1 MAGDSKLLGTLV
13 LDSSGVLRTIKEVN
27 DALKT
32 LGKGVDLDLTNNL
45 KASVQKMMEPLRKQ
59 MEEVAKA
66 STGHT
71 ARQVSEQEK
80 VTKLLKE
87 QYDAQIK
94 FAKANDEGSLQQQLT
109 RYEKISKALE
119 GYTKELR
126 DEAELL
132 PVIQRKREALE
143 EAETKA
149 ASRAAEAKQKAFDK
163 EFAAQE
169 KAEQQQQARV
179 REYNV
184 NSLNEQMK
192 ARQDYVNWWIGALD
206 KQEAEQEAANK
217 EWEKST
223 LAAIEFNTKALDTYQ
238 AAQKKAF
245 DSQVQEAVKLKQEIQ
260 RINAQL
266 NNSSTGAATR
276 DALQAQLQ
284 AKVAAYNQ
292 YSREVRNAAEQD
304 REVLKL
310 QEQITL
316 ESAKQADALAE
327 AARKEAER
335 KAQQQNDRIGNQIA
349 TKIGQFSLNLIKNQW
364 SAAVDYAQTY
374 YNKLN
379 EIRTITGKTEEQ
391 ATRMGDNLRRLAKE
405 MNVTS
410 TELAEAAVTFY
421 RQGLGDEQV
430 EARLEWVTKYAKL
443 AKIEF
448 SSAAELVTAA
458 MNSMAKDIDED
469 VQRVVDVFLYLG
481 DAAATSGEEIGK
493 AMQKAS
499 ASATEFGLSFEWL
512 GAYIAT
518 VAETTRQ
525 APESIGN
532 AFNSMLAR
540 MHNIKQRGFNEED
553 ATKINDV
560 AKALATV
567 DIALLDS
574 ENNWRN
580 MSDIFKDV
588 SEKWAD
594 MDGKQKSYIATT
606 LAGTR
611 QQNVFFAL
619 MNDMSK
625 GLENGSRAWELYEG
639 AMESAGTAADKY
651 SIWQESAEAAQE
663 RLKNSLEGLYAS
675 MKPGIIKDFYNS
687 ISWLVDGISELD
699 GMAIVVGAFAGAI
712 VLFASSVAKAGRI
725 LEATKTAFMNHPIF
739 MAATVAVGVVA
750 AVGAVA
756 AAIESAAE
764 RYEDATKRIE
774 ESNDKIDSLSKAENG
789 VNTLLEKVGN
799 DAKITT
805 EELKK
810 YLGNLDDIR
819 EISPKARDAIDQLTT
834 GVGNQSEALKTLNE
848 ELERAIENNKA
859 QLEIDSRN
867 ALSGYTNSDFYNA
880 NKGYTSR
887 EDFNRARA
895 SLPSEYGILRVAS
908 DSNGTLY
915 DELMNAMEAYN
926 KTVDDVD
933 FLEEQVELYF
943 SAYEKQLA
951 SSLENEANIV
961 VQHVLNS
968 FATKNLSLYQK
979 ETVSKAILDAIMGD
993 DGTLDIS
1000 DLAESR
1006 IRSIYSSLINAAS
1019 EAIKDEGAYLDELYS
1034 LIYEKYDL
1042 NLDDFSWAFKTLE
1055 TDSMGNPIYEIEEI
1069 SGAATDK
1076 IYELLEAGAS
1086 ISQIQEAFKDTENT
1100 TQFLENLDK
1109 IVIIT
1114 KEASESTKELGQDAD
1129 SSFSESSKAADKWAK
1144 SIDSTFSTVDK
1155 IDKMIEGL
1163 QKDGNVSISDILG
1176 LAESHPDILTAAKD
1190 VDTLI
1195 AKLEEIKKLEEDSAK
1210 AGLADAIKR
1219 DKDLYESSA
1228 WKNQGDQ
1235 FSRTYGVDIN
1245 SFEDLENFLNSS
1257 TFIDSAGKSQSEHFV
1272 KALNDKVNEY
1282 VNALLGITQKTEEM
1296 KKEED
1301 KLIKT
1306 VASSL
1311 SEVDKIDTMIAKQE
1325 KGEDISVSDILHL
1338 AETHEDILTSI
1349 GDVESLK
1356 KKLKELKALEES
1368 NARDALRQ
1376 QILSSKDV
1384 FANGEKNGLPK
1395 EWLEKNNVETW
1406 QDYYNLFNGNV
1417 PKGVSDYVESL
1428 IDDLMKYT
1436 KTSKEATETTEE
1448 LKIGW
1453 QQLAD
1458 EAKRAG
1464 VEIGDSESLE
1474 SFLYDRFRYMS
1485 HDDIGTYM
1493 KKQLQL
1499 GNVDLLNR
1507 PKYIDEEGNYETVFS
1522 TGYTVGQNDKTYNLV
1537 VTPILPDGTKLD
1549 NEALDAYI
1557 DQLQL
1562 SGDILEADKVE
1573 NGGLGLVLWM
1583 QELGDNIEDDN
1594 QKAELF
1600 AETLHVLQDLYY
1612 ADTSIEGF
1620 AKKAADEI
1628 EMARA
1633 AAENFQVQLMELL
1646 SILQGGGDYNDF
1658 YSKWMGIDPN
1668 IQEAML
1674 KQFPQLAI
1682 AINDAKK
1689 ATEQF
1694 GAGSQEADSKL
1705 KVLNRTI
1712 ENITKNNAAQY
1723 FDKTVKA
1730 IDSVYKG
1737 STRIVDGYAAMN
1749 KEIETAIKAQIEY
1762 EAASKELAAGNEINA
1777 NSISNIA
1784 SLLGGLD
1791 TQWIIDNWAQIGP
1804 LMSNALQEGEEAI
1817 QRFNEAALITIMG
1830 TADVNFSDLEN
1841 GLITVNEEAE
1851 AALQTLQATG
1861 QFTLEEIPLDQEA
1874 WIFENGAWIKKFLPG
1889 IQRVLK
1895 PTNNNPLSTARSSY
1909 KPKTSTSTRTNTPR
1923 SSGGRSGGG
1932 GGGSGNSSSSSNE
1945 MTEVERMLDVM
1956 EQVQKIYNNT
1966 QNMFQAE
1973 QNYYK
1978 QTGELQGV
1986 ILYLQKE
1993 GELLVGQNKVI
2004 EENVKEIETWIAQKK
2019 QELSTLSNSSEEYKT
2034 AADDLKALEERHQQY
2049 SKELI
2054 DNKTQ
2059 LDKLNKSIKEQ
2070 NDTIRKMEIDLRN
2083 TILEAIKDR
2092 EALNERMLEGTI
2104 TTENTILGLI
2114 QKRYEKERDMILDN
2128 AQKQIDALKEE
2139 RDLLSEQLQLRKEQ
2153 EEMEDKTAKLAD
2165 LESKYARI
2173 TADPTRRNEAL
2184 SIQKQIEE
2192 LRREMSWDTAEREL
2206 KSQQENLDKQIS
2218 SIEDYVEYV
2227 QNWYDELFK
2236 HPQRLIEEMQSIIVQ
2251 VDDDIIAW
2259 LKEADESFAEAT
2271 EATQTKMVNDW
2282 SQMLMDM
2289 HGEIKTYW
2297 DEVEEIIAGG
2307 DEAIIKF
2314 LVENSAAYRE
2324 AGKLQAQAYVDQ
2336 WKKQLSDLAAAHR
2349 KVTENL
2355 VLNTYSVFNAME
2367 RALSGGRSSSSSGG
2381 SYGGG
2386 SISTANTVTQS
2397 SSTNGLPANK
2407 NTSKK
2412 TADPKYFTMSYMG
2425 KTGTGTSKGA
2435 AYDDLISRAG
2445 AAAEQLG
2452 YEYFASRA
2460 IPHYKN
2466 GGKVDFTGL
2475 AWMDGTKA
2483 HHEDVLNPHQ
2493 SELFESLVRSFET
2506 ISKVKTPVLPMIGND
2521 WVNGRGNAVNVGDI
2535 ILNVDKLESDDDYS
2549 EIAEKVLEAIMEKVG
2564 RGSAIGGIRF

>member
-13 LDSSGVLRTIKEVN
+13 LDSGGVLRTIKEVN

-32 LGKGVDLDLTNNL
+32 LGKGVDLDLTNSL

-132 PVIQRKREALE
+132 PVIQKKREALE

-245 DSQVQEAVKLKQEIQ
+245 DSQVQEAVKLNQEIQ

-266 NNSSTGAATR
+266 NNSTTGAATR
-276 DALQAQLQ
+276 DALQTQLQ

-292 YSREVRNAAEQD
+292 YNLEVRKAAEAD
-304 REVLKL
+304 KEVLKL

-335 KAQQQNDRIGNQIA
+335 KAQLQNDRIGNQIA
-349 TKIGQFSLNLIKNQW
+349 TKLGQFAIRLIREQW

-391 ATRMGDNLRRLAKE
+391 AMRMGNNLRRLAKE

-458 MNSMAKDIDED
+458 MNSMAKDIDGD

-540 MHNIKQRGFNEED
+540 MHQIKQKGFNEED
-553 ATKINDV
+553 ETKINDV
-560 AKALATV
+560 AKALKNLG
-567 DIALLDS
+567 IELLDS
-574 ENNWRN
+574 EGQWNK
-580 MSDIFKDV
+580 MSDIFEAI
-588 SEKWAD
+588 S
-594 MDGKQKSYIATT
+594 KQWSDLDAKQRAYIATT

-611 QQNVFFAL
+611 QQNVFYAL

-625 GLENGSRAWELYEG
+625 GLEEGSRAWKLYEG

-675 MKPGIIKDFYNS
+675 MKPGIIKDFYDS
-687 ISWLVDGISELD
+687 ISWLVDGISKFD
-699 GMAIVVGAFAGAI
+699 GAAIAIGAIAGAI
-712 VLFASSVAKAGRI
+712 IVFASAVTKAGGI
-725 LEATKTAFMNHPIF
+725 LKATQAAFMNHPIF
-739 MAATVAVGVVA
+739 MAATIAVGVVA
-750 AVGAVA
+750 AFGAINQALGQSTEKVEQA
-756 AAIESAAE
+756 
-764 RYEDATKRIE
+764 
-774 ESNDKIDSLSKAENG
+774 SKAMEDSKAKIEDYKKSQEQQKD
-789 VNTLLEKVGN
+789 VYSKLEKEIYLT
-799 DAKITT
+799 K
-805 EELKK
+805 EEASDYNKL
-810 YLGNLDDIR
+810 LDKLI
-819 EISPKARDAIDQLTT
+819 EISPTAKKVVEDLRDGVISQKDAYVALNAEIDKAIQKQKDEARFAASTKLSNFSIPEDQDVMMTREYYDKVMRFRGYGGENPTGTPNDWFHAVTESSPYGRGPEITKMIESFRDFMQNYRGSEEQWNTGLDIYFNQQKANQENLREQAEDLIQSAFLIVDKELDSVERGYLTNKLMERQLTDSGEIDPKKLNTFGTWLMTNIFTAVDEATDATSNIRNQGILEQLLLNIFGDNAYGRDALR
-834 GVGNQSEALKTLNE
+834 LF
-848 ELERAIENNKA
+848 
-859 QLEIDSRN
+859 
-867 ALSGYTNSDFYNA
+867 SD
-880 NKGYTSR
+880 
-887 EDFNRARA
+887 
-895 SLPSEYGILRVAS
+895 
-908 DSNGTLY
+908 
-915 DELMNAMEAYN
+915 
-926 KTVDDVD
+926 
-933 FLEEQVELYF
+933 
-943 SAYEKQLA
+943 
-951 SSLENEANIV
+951 
-961 VQHVLNS
+961 
-968 FATKNLSLYQK
+968 
-979 ETVSKAILDAIMGD
+979 
-993 DGTLDIS
+993 
-1000 DLAESR
+1000 
-1006 IRSIYSSLINAAS
+1006 
-1019 EAIKDEGAYLDELYS
+1019 
-1034 LIYEKYDL
+1034 
-1042 NLDDFSWAFKTLE
+1042 
-1055 TDSMGNPIYEIEEI
+1055 EI
-1069 SGAATDK
+1069 SELANDGEIVDK
-1076 IYELLEAGAS
+1076 ITQGYEQLLEAGLSNAN
-1086 ISQIQEAFKDTENT
+1086 IGTLLTERLNGLT
-1100 TQFLENLDK
+1100 GLIDDAFLEWISGLKNESLTFDELENGLFGILFGKEDILDASSQFTKEVNGNLIGLDK
-1109 IVIIT
+1109 ESLTLMSNLALQGKTYDGLLNIFNDEKVKSIVDFKTAQKELSVVAKDSAATVEEGGNKTEDSAEKTKKTISDIQGQIEEYKKLKEYQKDGVIIPIDLQLKYGGLVGKEGAELTPALEKIKREIMADLGGYLRNNEEIFIEQQKEQFGQNWSERQDWLNKNGIKTFQQLFDYGFNNGYTSDMYEALNYVNVAVNELYKIAFVTEEAEEKT
-1114 KEASESTKELGQDAD
+1114 KEFTEFVKELAGSLSA
-1129 SSFSESSKAADKWAK
+1129 
-1144 SIDSTFSTVDK
+1144 VDK
-1155 IDKMIEGL
+1155 IDAMIKKVENG
-1163 QKDGNVSISDILG
+1163 KTPSISDL
-1176 LAESHPDILTAAKD
+1176 LNLSETHPDVMAVIGDLKALEAKLKEIKQLEENNTKTKATSMIKNSKELYASPSFKSMKSTGDVAAAK
-1190 VDTLI
+1190 
-1195 AKLEEIKKLEEDSAK
+1195 
-1210 AGLADAIKR
+1210 
-1219 DKDLYESSA
+1219 
-1228 WKNQGDQ
+1228 
-1235 FSRTYGVDIN
+1235 YGVNVETIQ
-1245 SFEDLENFLNSS
+1245 DLENLINSPEHLADSSPEDVERAISILN
-1257 TFIDSAGKSQSEHFV
+1257 AV
-1272 KALNDKVNEY
+1272 VNEY
-1282 VNALLGITQKTEEM
+1282 VENILKAAQANEEAVDSTE
-1296 KKEED
+1296 
-1301 KLIKT
+1301 
-1306 VASSL
+1306 
-1311 SEVDKIDTMIAKQE
+1311 
-1325 KGEDISVSDILHL
+1325 
-1338 AETHEDILTSI
+1338 
-1349 GDVESLK
+1349 
-1356 KKLKELKALEES
+1356 KLK
-1368 NARDALRQ
+1368 
-1376 QILSSKDV
+1376 V
-1384 FANGEKNGLPK
+1384 
-1395 EWLEKNNVETW
+1395 
-1406 QDYYNLFNGNV
+1406 
-1417 PKGVSDYVESL
+1417 
-1428 IDDLMKYT
+1428 
-1436 KTSKEATETTEE
+1436 
-1448 LKIGW
+1448 GW

-1464 VEIGDSESLE
+1464 VEISDKDSLE
-1474 SFLYDRFRYMS
+1474 SFLYDRFKYMS
-1485 HDDIGTYM
+1485 HDDIGAYM

-1507 PKYIDEEGNYETVFS
+1507 PKYIDEDGNYETVFS

-1583 QELGDNIEDDN
+1583 QELGENIEDDN

-1730 IDSVYKG
+1730 IDGVYKG

-1777 NSISNIA
+1777 NSISNLA

-1861 QFTLEEIPLDQEA
+1861 QFTLEEIPLNQEA
-1874 WIFENGAWIKKFLPG
+1874 WVFENGAWIKKFLPG

-1895 PTNNNPLSTARSSY
+1895 PTSNNPLSTARSSY
-1909 KPKTSTSTRTNTPR
+1909 KPRTSSSTRTSTPS
-1923 SSGGRSGGG
+1923 SSGGRSGG

-1956 EQVQKIYNNT
+1956 EQVI
-1966 QNMFQAE
+1966 
-1973 QNYYK
+1973 
-1978 QTGELQGV
+1978 
-1986 ILYLQKE
+1986 
-1993 GELLVGQNKVI
+1993 
-2004 EENVKEIETWIAQKK
+2004 
-2019 QELSTLSNSSEEYKT
+2019 
-2034 AADDLKALEERHQQY
+2034 
-2049 SKELI
+2049 
-2054 DNKTQ
+2054 
-2059 LDKLNKSIKEQ
+2059 
-2070 NDTIRKMEIDLRN
+2070 
-2083 TILEAIKDR
+2083 
-2092 EALNERMLEGTI
+2092 
-2104 TTENTILGLI
+2104 
-2114 QKRYEKERDMILDN
+2114 
-2128 AQKQIDALKEE
+2128 
-2139 RDLLSEQLQLRKEQ
+2139 
-2153 EEMEDKTAKLAD
+2153 
-2165 LESKYARI
+2165 
-2173 TADPTRRNEAL
+2173 
-2184 SIQKQIEE
+2184 
-2192 LRREMSWDTAEREL
+2192 
-2206 KSQQENLDKQIS
+2206 SQQQIWLD
-2218 SIEDYVEYV
+2218 
-2227 QNWYDELFK
+2227 
-2236 HPQRLIEEMQSIIVQ
+2236 
-2251 VDDDIIAW
+2251 
-2259 LKEADESFAEAT
+2259 
-2271 EATQTKMVNDW
+2271 
-2282 SQMLMDM
+2282 
-2289 HGEIKTYW
+2289 
-2297 DEVEEIIAGG
+2297 
-2307 DEAIIKF
+2307 
-2314 LVENSAAYRE
+2314 
-2324 AGKLQAQAYVDQ
+2324 
-2336 WKKQLSDLAAAHR
+2336 
-2349 KVTENL
+2349 
-2355 VLNTYSVFNAME
+2355 
-2367 RALSGGRSSSSSGG
+2367 
-2381 SYGGG
+2381 
-2386 SISTANTVTQS
+2386 
-2397 SSTNGLPANK
+2397 
-2407 NTSKK
+2407 
-2412 TADPKYFTMSYMG
+2412 
-2425 KTGTGTSKGA
+2425 
-2435 AYDDLISRAG
+2435 
-2445 AAAEQLG
+2445 
-2452 YEYFASRA
+2452 
-2460 IPHYKN
+2460 
-2466 GGKVDFTGL
+2466 
-2475 AWMDGTKA
+2475 
-2483 HHEDVLNPHQ
+2483 
-2493 SELFESLVRSFET
+2493 
-2506 ISKVKTPVLPMIGND
+2506 
-2521 WVNGRGNAVNVGDI
+2521 
-2535 ILNVDKLESDDDYS
+2535 
-2549 EIAEKVLEAIMEKVG
+2549 
-2564 RGSAIGGIRF
+2564 